1 MDLNLAVCLPLIL
14 VSFVGPLKYVSAVD
28 IEGNDHDNVLYGSM
42 GNDKIFGNGGRDRL
56 FGSSG
61 NDFV

>member
-28 IEGNDHDNVLYGSM
+28 IEGDHDNVLYGSM

-61 NDFV
+61 NDFL